1 MVDVAGHLGM
11 ALIWLAP
18 AWLIIDRRR
27 TAATF
32 SAVGVWFGMMPD
44 VDLLLSGVVPTIEH
58 HGVFHTIL
66 AVGILSVV
74 MGPLVGRGL
83 RATIGGSSWFS
94 DAAVDRAS
102 GVGVVMVF
110 VAGTAHVFADMLSAP
125 DVAQA
130 VEPFWPL
137 CSRSI
142 GIDLVW
148 YDDPVFDWGLFVV
161 GVGLT
166 VGLYLRRR

>member
-1 MVDVAGHLGM
+1 
-11 ALIWLAP
+11 
-18 AWLIIDRRR
+18 
-27 TAATF
+27 
-32 SAVGVWFGMMPD
+32 
-44 VDLLLSGVVPTIEH
+44 
-58 HGVFHTIL
+58 
-66 AVGILSVV
+66 
-74 MGPLVGRGL
+74 
-83 RATIGGSSWFS
+83 
-94 DAAVDRAS
+94 
-102 GVGVVMVF
+102 MVF
-110 VAGTAHVFADMLSAP
+110 LAGTAHVFADMLSAP